1 MVAKNLCRE
10 CPSWRSVRCGTA
22 STRPS
27 GNATEGV
34 PYRPLVIAI
43 ALLFCAT
50 LQADDRSI
58 TVAGN
63 GEAKARPNRLEIDV
77 QAAGA
82 AELTSDAIVK
92 YDDALRRITEAFE
105 KLGIEKLAIEQGDL
119 VFASTVANQN
129 ARVIGVAARPQ
140 AHKAHVAIGRSLQLK
155 LRDIDLMSDKQL
167 IDTVGKII
175 DTAQDAGATLGM
187 SPVRNVAFNAFG
199 NMVVHNQNAQPVV
212 AFFINDPQPLH
223 DQAYEKAFED
233 ATSRGQKLA
242 KLAHARLGPVLAI
255 DEIGSPQA
263 NPYAM
268 QQPYGMQQQSL
279 ASVRLA
285 EIPVH
290 VSLRVRFALE
300 EQSAHATTKEA
311 DQK

>member
-1 MVAKNLCRE
+1 MVGLATNLCRE
-10 CPSWRSVRCGTA
+10 RPLWRSANCGTT
-22 STRPS
+22 SNRPS
-27 GNATEGV
+27 RNATQRV
-34 PYRPLVIAI
+34 HYRPLTFVF
-43 ALLFCAT
+43 ALLFCAA
-50 LQADDRSI
+50 LHAEERAI
-58 TVAGN
+58 TVTGN
-63 GEAKARPNRLEIDV
+63 GETKARPNRLEIDI

-105 KLGIEKLAIEQGDL
+105 KLGIERLAVEQGDL

-129 ARVIGVAARPQ
+129 ARVIGVAARGA

-155 LRDIDLMSDKQL
+155 LRDIDQISEQEL
-167 IDTVGKII
+167 IDTVGKIL

-187 SPVRNVAFNAFG
+187 STVRNVAFNQFG
-199 NMVVHNQNAQPVV
+199 NMIVHNQNAQPVV

-223 DQAYEKAFED
+223 DLAYEKAFED
-233 ATSRGQKLA
+233 AASRGRKLA
-242 KLAHARLGPVLAI
+242 KLARAKLGRVLSI
-255 DEIGSPQA
+255 DEMGSPQA
-263 NPYAM
+263 NPYMM

-279 ASVRLA
+279 ASVKLA

-300 EQSAHATTKEA
+300 EQK
-311 DQK
+311 